1 MRNVKSSRLNES
13 VIFASASLSLIQFSS
28 SSCRNLGMGCSK
40 QLGTLWPKV
49 FLTHYEIDHP
59 VIGKSCMKNGLKCMV
74 VAPRVAL
81 SKAEA
86 LWLTKL

>member
-28 SSCRNLGMGCSK
+28 SSSCRNLGMGCSK

-49 FLTHYEIDHP
+49 FFNTL
-59 VIGKSCMKNGLKCMV
+59 
-74 VAPRVAL
+74 
-81 SKAEA
+81 
-86 LWLTKL
+86 

>member
-13 VIFASASLSLIQFSS
+13 VIFASASLSLIQFSSSS

-74 VAPRVAL
+74 VVVAL
-81 SKAEA
+81 SC
-86 LWLTKL
+86 TF

>member
-13 VIFASASLSLIQFSS
+13 VIFASASLSLSLIQFSSSS

-74 VAPRVAL
+74 VVVAL
-81 SKAEA
+81 SC
-86 LWLTKL
+86 TF

>member
-1 MRNVKSSRLNES
+1 MRSVKSSRLNES
-13 VIFASASLSLIQFSS
+13 VIFASASLSLSLIQFSSS

-74 VAPRVAL
+74 VVVAL
-81 SKAEA
+81 SC
-86 LWLTKL
+86 TF